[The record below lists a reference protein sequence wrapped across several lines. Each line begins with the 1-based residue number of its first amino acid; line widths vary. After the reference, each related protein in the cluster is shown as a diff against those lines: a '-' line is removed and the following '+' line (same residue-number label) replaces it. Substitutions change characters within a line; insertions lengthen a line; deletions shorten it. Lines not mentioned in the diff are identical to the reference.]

1 MFINRRI
8 IFIDK
13 VKADDDFFCRI
24 CSYSLIT
31 KNDFDSNKDYKCCYE
46 CFLKFVE
53 CRKQDWNNGWQ
64 PDQEDLY
71 KYLKERKQL
80 SEKIIKI

>member
-1 MFINRRI
+1 MYTNHKI

-13 VKADDDFFCRI
+13 TNAEDDFFCEI
-24 CSYSLIT
+24 CSYCLVT
-31 KNDFDSNKDYKCCYE
+31 KNDFDSNKDYGCCYE

-53 CRKQDWNNGWQ
+53 CRKEDWNKGWR
-64 PDQEDLY
+64 PDRQVLH

>member
-1 MFINRRI
+1 MSINRNI
-8 IFIDK
+8 VFIDK
-13 VKADDDFFCRI
+13 TKSNDDFFCKI
-24 CSYSLIT
+24 CSYCLVT
-31 KNDFDSNKDYKCCYE
+31 KNDFDSNKNYNCCYE

-53 CRKQDWNNGWQ
+53 CRKKDWDNGWR
-64 PDQEDLY
+64 PDKEILY